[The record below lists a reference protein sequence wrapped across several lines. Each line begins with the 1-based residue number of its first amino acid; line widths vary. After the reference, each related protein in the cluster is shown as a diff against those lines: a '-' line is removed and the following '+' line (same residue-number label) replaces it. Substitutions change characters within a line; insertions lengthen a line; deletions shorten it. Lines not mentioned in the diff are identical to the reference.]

1 MRYLFL
7 LLIIFCSYSVSFAQ
21 VHIPRCNFDSLY
33 LEELKSADYRTM
45 QEIEEEQF
53 QKYLLEKSNRV
64 EILTIP
70 VVVHVVKNIADVEMN
85 ITDDMIFTQLE
96 IINEAYNSQNSD
108 IVNTPDFFESLI
120 GNIGI
125 EFCLATVDPNGY
137 STNGITRTST
147 DVSVFSSVNNT
158 IKFSSS
164 GGIDAWDTDYYLN
177 IWVGKLSSSI
187 LGYSHL
193 PTATNISDEEHG
205 VVINYPF
212 FGISDHVAYGMG
224 KTAVHEIGHYLNL
237 NHPWGVG
244 NCDVYND
251 WVEDTP
257 ISEAAYAGMPEHP
270 QTSCESIDM
279 FMNYMDYVYDSSMVM
294 FSIGQADRMRHAFQY
309 HRPLLQESNG
319 CGIPLLLSSPEI
331 IHTSSENSTD
341 GSINLNIVSGIP
353 PFTISWG
360 NGEYTDSLVDLSTGN
375 YSVLITDS
383 IGQELSLDFT
393 ISYYGMIHDSE
404 NFESYTIDSLLYL
417 QSDEWLAYCSDS
429 FAANISDFAAPE
441 GTQYLEINAIDGV
454 NTFVKDIGGLYESSY
469 DLSFK
474 IYLATGRAAAYTIF
488 HDASCSSPLSAFQVQ
503 YGVDGMGEVLY
514 GGDSVLFDFPQDQW
528 SSVNYLID
536 LDRDIV
542 EYYLNGEFI
551 HDWKFSKTIDSQFG
565 NNKLHS
571 IVFNDFVDSLS
582 QVHYFIDD
590 YKILLAPNSTV
601 NVLELQEEIAISL
614 YPNPANNRVFLECSS
629 HEYEM
634 CTVSVFTILGQNLVS
649 KSWNTKEN
657 NSLQFTIE
665 SYPPGT
671 YFIKIQSE
679 NFTKVLKFI
688 KNRY

>member
-1 MRYLFL
+1 MRYIFL
-7 LLIIFCSYSVSFAQ
+7 LLVLCSYSLSFAQ

-33 LEELKSADYRTM
+33 MEELKSADYRTM
-45 QEIEEEQF
+45 QKIEEEHF
-53 QKYLLEKSNRV
+53 QKHLLEKSNNLDV
-64 EILTIP
+64 LTIP
-70 VVVHVVKNIADVEMN
+70 VVVHIVKNSSEIAMN
-85 ITDDMIFTQLE
+85 ITDEMIFKQIE
-96 IINEAYNSQNSD
+96 ILNETYNTQNSD
-108 IVNTPDFFESLI
+108 IVNTPDYFEPLI
-120 GNIGI
+120 GNVGI

-137 STNGITRTST
+137 STTGITRTST
-147 DVSVFSSVNNT
+147 EVPVFSTVNNT
-158 IKFSSS
+158 IKFSST
-164 GGIDAWDTDYYLN
+164 GGVDAWDTDYYLN

-193 PTATNISDEEHG
+193 PTAANISEEEHG

-212 FGISDHVAYGMG
+212 FSESDHPYYGMG
-224 KTAVHEIGHYLNL
+224 KTVVHEIGHYLNL
-237 NHPWGVG
+237 KHPWGVG
-244 NCDVYND
+244 NCDVNND

-257 ISEAAYAGMPEHP
+257 ISEAAYTEMPEHP

-294 FSIGQADRMRHAFQY
+294 FSLGQAERMRYAFQY
-309 HRPLLQESNG
+309 LRPQLQESNG
-319 CGIPLLLSSPEI
+319 CGIPLLLSTPQV
-331 IHTSSENSTD
+331 IHASSENSTD
-341 GSINLNIVSGIP
+341 GTIHLNIVSGTP

-360 NGEYTDSLVDLSTGN
+360 NGEYTDSLVDLAVGD

-393 ISYYGMIHDSE
+393 LSYYGMIHDSD
-404 NFESYTIDSLLYL
+404 NFESYSMDSLLYL

-429 FAANISDFAAPE
+429 FAANISNFTAPE
-441 GTQYLEINAIDGV
+441 GIQYLEINAADGE
-454 NTFVKDIGGLYESSY
+454 NTFVKNIGGLYENSY

-474 IYLATGRAAAYTIF
+474 IYLATGRTAAYTLF

-503 YGVDGMGEVLY
+503 YGVDGMGTLLY
-514 GGDSVLFDFPQDQW
+514 GGDSVLFNFPQDQW

-542 EYYLNGEFI
+542 EFYMNGTFL
-551 HDWKFSKTIDSQFG
+551 HDWEFSTTIGTQFG

-590 YKILLAPNSTV
+590 YKIVLAPSSTV
-601 NVLELQEEIAISL
+601 NVLELEEEIGLSL
-614 YPNPANNRVFLECSS
+614 YPNPANHRIFLECSPNVN
-629 HEYEM
+629 EKR
-634 CTVSVFTILGQNLVS
+634 TVSVFTLFGQKLTS
-649 KSWNTKEN
+649 KKWNTKEN
-657 NSLQFTIE
+657 NSLQFIIE